1 MENNEQKLYIV
12 GFGDSRKYLY
22 ACKNVPGR
30 DAMHHMTP
38 FVELEKEL
46 NDYLK
51 TQFPN
56 ESFAYYTSVRA
67 TEVDPSHRAMYEKEY
82 PPLNAEAIEN
92 IKKELVREI
101 KDEDATKML
110 NDNAPFADAP
120 V

>member
-1 MENNEQKLYIV
+1 METASKKLYIV

-22 ACKNVPGR
+22 TCENVPGR

-46 NDYLK
+46 NAYLK
-51 TQFPN
+51 TRFPG
-56 ESFAYYTSVRA
+56 ETFAYYTSVRA
-67 TEVDPSHRAMYEKEY
+67 TEVDPAHMEKYEKEY
-82 PPLNAEAIEN
+82 PPLDAAAVEN

-101 KDEDATKML
+101 EDEDATKML